1 MFKKV
6 LKVGLAS
13 AAAMLLLAGCGSSSS
28 NDSKGEKD
36 ADGNIKLEKLTIGFV
51 PSRDADEIVTATEPL
66 KNLLKDQMKKEGYNI
81 ENVDIS
87 VGTSYEAVGE
97 SLSSGTLDVGFIP
110 GGTLSLIHI

>member
-36 ADGNIKLEKLTIGFV
+36 ADGNIKL
-51 PSRDADEIVTATEPL
+51 
-66 KNLLKDQMKKEGYNI
+66 
-81 ENVDIS
+81 
-87 VGTSYEAVGE
+87 
-97 SLSSGTLDVGFIP
+97 
-110 GGTLSLIHI
+110 